1 MKIFNWKDEKNRM
14 LKKERGV
21 CFEEIVF
28 FIENGQL
35 MDILEYP
42 NPDKFSGQ
50 KLFVVAIDDYGFIV
64 PFVMRGEEIFL
75 KTIFPSRKYT
85 KQYITEES

>member
-1 MKIFNWKDEKNRM
+1 M
-14 LKKERGV
+14 ERGI

-35 MDILEYP
+35 MDILEHP
-42 NPDKFSGQ
+42 NPDKFSDQ
-50 KLFVVAIDDYGFIV
+50 KLFVVAIDDYAFIV
-64 PFVMRGEEIFL
+64 QFVMRGEEIFL

-85 KQYITEES
+85 KQYITKES